1 MWGEILH
8 TLRLLPHF
16 PLNKWL
22 AAKKLEDTMVSR
34 KNEFGKVGSLSEP
47 PHVLSLN
54 PSQAVPSSADKTYS
68 NVALGCGKQDLP
80 VRHLHHTYG
89 HLEPLLLEGCPE
101 ALRQRDC
108 AWQSDTASEVRS

>member
-22 AAKKLEDTMVSR
+22 AAKKLEDSMISR

-54 PSQAVPSSADKTYS
+54 PSQAVHHQQIKPIQMSRLAVASKT
-68 NVALGCGKQDLP
+68 C
-80 VRHLHHTYG
+80 RYG
-89 HLEPLLLEGCPE
+89 IFITHMVILSRCSWKDVLKH
-101 ALRQRDC
+101 
-108 AWQSDTASEVRS
+108 